1 MKFTDQMGRSVELPD
16 IPKRIVSLVPS
27 QTELLHD
34 LGLNK
39 EVVGITKFCIHPA
52 HWRKEKVIVGGTKQ
66 VHFNRI
72 EELAPD
78 LIIGNKEEN
87 EEGFINELATRY
99 PVWMS
104 DIASLN
110 EALDMM
116 EAIGQLTGREKEA
129 EALVVDVLSAFA
141 PLQEQSLKKQ
151 RAVYLIW
158 KDPYMAAGKNTFVD
172 EMLSMAGFENLVK
185 ETRYPE
191 LRVEDIKALDPEVIL
206 LSSEPYPFQ
215 EKHMSE
221 IRNELPGVEM
231 RLVDGEMFSWYGSRL
246 LKAPAYFQAL

>member
-1 MKFTDQMGRSVELPD
+1 MKFTDQMGRSVELPE

-52 HWRKEKVIVGGTKQ
+52 HWRKEKAIVGGTKQ

-116 EAIGQLTGREKEA
+116 EAIGQLTGREREA

-158 KDPYMAAGKNTFVD
+158 KDPYMAVGKNTFVD

-191 LRVEDIKALDPEVIL
+191 LRLEDIKALDPEVIL

-215 EKHMSE
+215 KKHMSE

>member
-1 MKFTDQMGRSVELPD
+1 MKFTDQMGRSVELPE

-72 EELAPD
+72 EELSPD

-116 EAIGQLTGREKEA
+116 EAIGQLTGREREA

-158 KDPYMAAGKNTFVD
+158 KDPYMAVGKNTFVD
-172 EMLSMAGFENLVK
+172 EMLSIAGFENLVK
-185 ETRYPE
+185 ETRYPK

>member
-1 MKFTDQMGRSVELPD
+1 MKFTDQMGRSVELPE

-116 EAIGQLTGREKEA
+116 EAMGQLTGREREA

-191 LRVEDIKALDPEVIL
+191 LRLEDIKALDPEVIL

-215 EKHMSE
+215 KKHMSE

>member
-116 EAIGQLTGREKEA
+116 EAMGQLTGREREA

-191 LRVEDIKALDPEVIL
+191 LRLEDIKALDPEVIL

-215 EKHMSE
+215 KKHMSE

>member
-72 EELAPD
+72 EELSPD

-116 EAIGQLTGREKEA
+116 EAIGQLIGREKEA

-141 PLQEQSLKKQ
+141 PLQEQSLKKR

-191 LRVEDIKALDPEVIL
+191 LRLEDIKVLDPEVIL

>member
-87 EEGFINELATRY
+87 EESFINELATRY

-158 KDPYMAAGKNTFVD
+158 KDPYMAVGKNTFVD

-191 LRVEDIKALDPEVIL
+191 LRLEDIKALDPEVIL

-215 EKHMSE
+215 KKHMSE

>member
-1 MKFTDQMGRSVELPD
+1 MR
-16 IPKRIVSLVPS
+16 
-27 QTELLHD
+27 
-34 LGLNK
+34 
-39 EVVGITKFCIHPA
+39 
-52 HWRKEKVIVGGTKQ
+52 
-66 VHFNRI
+66 
-72 EELAPD
+72 
-78 LIIGNKEEN
+78 
-87 EEGFINELATRY
+87 
-99 PVWMS
+99 
-104 DIASLN
+104 
-110 EALDMM
+110 LDMM
-116 EAIGQLTGREKEA
+116 EAIGQLIGREKEA

-215 EKHMSE
+215 KKHMSE

>member
-1 MKFTDQMGRSVELPD
+1 MKFTDQMGRSVELSD

-34 LGLNK
+34 LRLNK

-72 EELAPD
+72 EKLAPD

-116 EAIGQLTGREKEA
+116 EAIGQLIGREKEA

-221 IRNELPGVEM
+221 IRNELPGVEV